1 MVKKY
6 LLLIFALSLTVPLT
20 LITAQDRD
28 SVVVVQ
34 RKAWCFIDD
43 RFCPQPTDTTYRFH
57 VIFVEGETSCE
68 AYRRAEDRVCQIQD
82 GATIRLGVTKDCRIE
97 VRSIPRIEYRE
108 KHKDGYHIW
117 QLVQIAKHPDLQLP
131 SPSQGYLD
139 KAKRDALGLKP
150 FIPGAAQL
158 YKGSKT
164 KACVIWSGMGAPLA
178 AGFLSEKV
186 IKKHHNDAK
195 SKIKG
200 SSTIAK
206 RDLHTRDAKRL
217 RDTHNT
223 LVVSAIAIPSA
234 FYIYSLFDG
243 YYVAPPNNNNKRHR
257 LKVQINKDGIGA
269 EYTNF

>member
-6 LLLIFALSLTVPLT
+6 FLLIFALSLTAPLT
-20 LITAQDRD
+20 LVTAQDRD
-28 SVVVVQ
+28 SVVVTQ

-43 RFCPQPTDTTYRFH
+43 RFCPQETDNYRFH
-57 VIFVEGETSCE
+57 VIYVTGQTLDE
-68 AYRRAEDRVCQIQD
+68 ARNKARSEVCLTQD
-82 GATIRLGVTKDCRIE
+82 EATGRLGGTEGCHIE

-117 QLVQIAKHPDLQLP
+117 QLVQIAKHPSLQLP
-131 SPSQGYLD
+131 PLPPGYLD
-139 KAKRDALGLKP
+139 KAKTDALCLRP
-150 FIPGAAQL
+150 FFPGKAQW
-158 YKGSKT
+158 YKGSNN
-164 KACVIWSGMGAPLA
+164 KAYVIWGGTIA
-178 AGFLSEKV
+178 ALSAGYYSEKV
-186 IKKHHNDAK
+186 IKKRHDDAK
-195 SKIKG
+195 TKIKG
-200 SSTIAK
+200 SSTIAD

-234 FYIYSLFDG
+234 LYIYSLIDG

-257 LKVQINKDGIGA
+257 LKVQVNKDGFGA